1 MQCLNIKKPEVAA
14 LLEEYTKALGSEEA
28 AYYVLSENDGLP
40 LDRVPV
46 RDSSTGESNS
56 SKLFNDLLEYYKGD
70 KQKAIVTKS
79 QIYTDSFKQ
88 EFGDWNLFTGVSE
101 DVLRQVELVFKRNPK
116 LQEIGTLREYAAY
129 IQTIYPN
136 SVDKSVY
143 WHGSDSDFSEG
154 FDKAIRGEGSGAAHT
169 KTRND
174 FYLAKPAWSVLQYV
188 SGINRTS
195 VDKNGFA
202 HWNKLWWELKEI
214 MSNGR
219 RETNAW
225 KDLVIDEK
233 NVRQAIPNK
242 AGIFNRDTNGTNGK
256 WLRERKADYGYEN
269 KTDKEF
275 FEEVFGI
282 EWGVDTFNTW
292 TEKNANI
299 FKSLETSEKGIYPAI
314 INVKNPITEEGQN
327 TYYEEQRKLFSKAS
341 KEGNDSILGSKTDN
355 EFGSDVA
362 VVFDKNNV
370 YFLGTTKDLE
380 GFKNFVIAN
389 RLPEKLDENGEPTID
404 QLIEIESYAADSP
417 DVYPFGDQYHFT
429 LAKDYRN
436 GKNKLYLK
444 NRTIAAKDG
453 KFFVKNEEEGT
464 EVIDRLKHLLGEYA
478 SPYLSHFEMYGK
490 NQLYVYLRSP
500 KLQTIDDYLNA
511 PVVDNNYVIKLDNDD
526 PYSLSHFIL
535 TAYSNEPKM
544 QKILTALKS
553 IRSRLD
559 VQIEYTDTPLNQL
572 FPQNKNITANTP
584 AAYIVENGT
593 PKIVVYKHGD
603 TSLYGGFANV
613 LLHETLHHLT
623 VSLMNSEK
631 DVKDAIE
638 SLYLSYKK
646 EFGYSGSIEEFVAD
660 LYSRPEVINNV
671 VSSTGVISKTN
682 RQHIGAR
689 LVEKL
694 KYLINLISKVIGKEI
709 NSDKKD
715 LSVVSAAL
723 FDKIIDYA
731 ARIEM
736 NQMEYGTGENVVF
749 GAATAREE
757 LAAKDIAKNFDD
769 IIKTVELRIKS
780 LQYSNVDLVFD
791 KKEINRA
798 EKLNA
803 TLYNIRNTIKDGE
816 VVDNLIAYTQG
827 INHYID
833 TIQDSLSEAEYVL
846 NQISNRL
853 ANPVIVSN
861 PEKLQSL
868 RTALDTF
875 YSDYL
880 SPHRNNVRQ
889 LLKSLQTQYNS
900 NIYKNAIGEDVYNQ
914 LTAVLDYLNRQLSSS
929 KMSTEDNLGW
939 IYANTVKATVTDFL
953 QKEMEEANDPT
964 VEHALENWL
973 TFEGDV
979 SSFNRRFATV
989 TSSNHTVV
997 RIIRKVIG
1005 DVYNS
1010 TRRQVYDK
1018 FAQIKGVIYKVN
1030 NPKDIFETDENGKR
1044 TGYIVRDRRYGVY
1057 QKDKYEWRQN
1067 WLERNGLASFEE
1079 LRLNPESFV
1088 KYQKDYNKFKADH
1101 AERRFTPEFY
1111 DIFANL
1117 SYETNMALSE
1127 VNKDIELILAPY
1139 IGKDGKPRF
1148 EEMSEE
1154 DYSRWEMAQS
1164 RKRNLA
1170 NPYDYITGELKPAGS
1185 VEAKIAQELQSAYAK
1200 LQNGLKSKVNMEAFL
1215 REMDE
1220 MSKVK
1225 GYTPDGKYT
1234 LYEAWLDRNTRW
1246 ETTEEFNEIASK
1258 QIKQDY
1264 GETYN
1269 KLYEARKNLLNL
1281 YRNSKYEVMYKSM
1294 PQEVKNKIKLLDVA
1308 MYKIRSKAPRL
1319 GLHHALYNTEL
1330 SSEVERNGG
1339 IATLTSDDYF
1349 LDNKG
1354 RKIYYSYLNRVVP
1367 KNKKFF
1373 KRVPNKNWAE
1383 TSVESAYHNNN
1394 YDAASQEA
1402 EQPKLSI
1409 KRYDNRKTY
1418 NKLMRDA
1425 NFVAFRNT
1433 IINTIAE
1440 ANEKLTYSVYKNSYK
1455 FPQVLGHI
1463 GNYIARKGLFTGIKE
1478 YTFDAFSITP
1488 DDELHGINNNTRPD
1502 GTELNIIPTMYTTML
1517 NDPNLLTND
1526 VVGAIMKY
1534 YRMAC
1539 NYENKRK
1546 VAPQLNLLDTL
1557 VKSEGQIEKNG
1568 VIESA
1573 ESSELEKQI
1582 HEYIGYH
1589 LYGRRQT
1596 LPEYN
1601 IKGNRV
1607 SLDKVFKAFATWGRD
1622 SGLAWN
1628 IRSAISGG
1636 LSAISFYFS
1645 DATINKHYNK
1655 RNFNQAVGIVTKD
1668 MLTFK
1673 QLAQLGKN
1681 MSSCKTL
1688 ALLEYNGL
1696 SFNQEEDLSHAN
1708 RWRVGRIVKR
1718 MIDPYA
1724 AFQMASFLPN
1734 SVLVNSVYLN
1744 YKLIKLEDGTKRF
1757 ISEYDFYSNFPNLSE
1772 DVKKQIYEHS
1782 EQTLLDAY
1790 EIVDGALKPKEAFK
1804 KYITEDL
1811 ENEVSNI
1818 MLHLSSHAEGMVEE
1832 ADKSG
1837 IYFNTAL
1844 STILMF
1850 RAFLPKNIENT
1861 VGNFKPYWNYQTKEL
1876 TFPTLAALAFGFK
1889 YGSSYKLV
1897 NLIYN
1902 LKTNQSKLKN
1912 QEELEALKEK
1922 YKGTDVNKQIDKYIG
1937 RFNAQIMTYLFW
1949 CAIFYAVAAYTDG
1962 DDDNYFSS
1970 ALKLELNKVAL
1981 ESGSRYNV
1989 MDVPSIFN
1997 SITPL
2002 TGTIED
2008 VYKVIYLPDYFNGK
2022 KFRTIKRGAYKGY
2035 SVWFRDL
2042 MQLIPPAKA
2051 YFNLRNPDEKLRDL
2065 QNRIK

>member
-1 MQCLNIKKPEVAA
+1 MQCLNIKNPEVAA

-46 RDSSTGESNS
+46 RGSSTGESNP

-79 QIYTDSFKQ
+79 QIYTESFK
-88 EFGDWNLFTGVSE
+88 N
-101 DVLRQVELVFKRNPK
+101 
-116 LQEIGTLREYAAY
+116 
-129 IQTIYPN
+129 TI
-136 SVDKSVY
+136 
-143 WHGSDSDFSEG
+143 
-154 FDKAIRGEGSGAAHT
+154 
-169 KTRND
+169 
-174 FYLAKPAWSVLQYV
+174 
-188 SGINRTS
+188 
-195 VDKNGFA
+195 
-202 HWNKLWWELKEI
+202 
-214 MSNGR
+214 
-219 RETNAW
+219 
-225 KDLVIDEK
+225 EK
-233 NVRQAIPNK
+233 V
-242 AGIFNRDTNGTNGK
+242 
-256 WLRERKADYGYEN
+256 
-269 KTDKEF
+269 
-275 FEEVFGI
+275 
-282 EWGVDTFNTW
+282 
-292 TEKNANI
+292 
-299 FKSLETSEKGIYPAI
+299 
-314 INVKNPITEEGQN
+314 
-327 TYYEEQRKLFSKAS
+327 
-341 KEGNDSILGSKTDN
+341 
-355 EFGSDVA
+355 
-362 VVFDKNNV
+362 
-370 YFLGTTKDLE
+370 
-380 GFKNFVIAN
+380 
-389 RLPEKLDENGEPTID
+389 DENGEPTID
-404 QLIEIESYAADSP
+404 QLIEIESYAADSS

-436 GKNKLYLK
+436 GKNKLHLK

-478 SPYLSHFEMYGK
+478 SPYLSHFEMDGK
-490 NQLYVYLRSP
+490 DQLYVYLRSP

-511 PVVDNNYVIKLDNDD
+511 PVVGNNYVIKMDNDT

-535 TAYSNEPKM
+535 SAYSNEPKM

-559 VQIEYTDTPLNQL
+559 VQIEYTYTPLNQL

-646 EFGYSGSIEEFVAD
+646 EFGYFGSIEEFVAD

-694 KYLINLISKVIGKEI
+694 KYLINLISKVIYKETD
-709 NSDKKD
+709 SDKKD
-715 LSVVSAAL
+715 LNVISAAL
-723 FDKIIDYA
+723 FDKIIDYT

-929 KMSTEDNLGW
+929 KMATEDNLGW
-939 IYANTVKATVTDFL
+939 IYANTVKRTVTDFL

-1018 FAQIKGVIYKVN
+1018 FAQIKGVIHKVN

-1067 WLERNGLASFEE
+1067 WLEKNGLASFEE
-1079 LRLNPESFV
+1079 LKLNPELFV

-1215 REMDE
+1215 KEMNE

-1234 LYEAWLDRNTRW
+1234 LYEAWLERNTRW

-1308 MYKIRSKAPRL
+1308 MYKIWSKAPRL
-1319 GLHHALYNTEL
+1319 GLHHSLYNTEL

-1354 RKIYYSYLNRVVP
+1354 RKIYYSYLNKVVP

-1394 YDAASQEA
+1394 YDATSQEA

-1557 VKSEGQIEKNG
+1557 VKSEGHIEKNG

-1718 MIDPYA
+1718 IVDPYA

-1757 ISEYDFYSNFPNLSE
+1757 ISESDFYSNFPNLSE

-1790 EIVDGALKPKEAFK
+1790 EVVDGALKPKEAFK

-1897 NLIYN
+1897 NLIHN

-1937 RFNAQIMTYLFW
+1937 RFNVQIMTYLFW

-1962 DDDNYFSS
+1962 DDDDYFSS
-1970 ALKLELNKVAL
+1970 MLKLELNKVAL
-1981 ESGSRYNV
+1981 ESGSRYNI
-1989 MDVPSIFN
+1989 MDITSIFN

-2008 VYKVIYLPDYFNGK
+2008 IYKVIWLPEYFQERKWK
-2022 KFRTIKRGAYKGY
+2022 KIKKGAYKGY
-2035 SVWFRDL
+2035 YGWQRDL
-2042 MQLIPPAKA
+2042 FQLIPPVKA

>member
-1 MQCLNIKKPEVAA
+1 MQCLYIKNPEVAA

-46 RDSSTGESNS
+46 RGSSTGESNP

-70 KQKAIVTKS
+70 KQKAIIAKS
-79 QIYTDSFKQ
+79 QIYTESFKQ
-88 EFGDWNLFTGVSE
+88 WFGDWL
-101 DVLRQVELVFKRNPK
+101 
-116 LQEIGTLREYAAY
+116 
-129 IQTIYPN
+129 
-136 SVDKSVY
+136 
-143 WHGSDSDFSEG
+143 
-154 FDKAIRGEGSGAAHT
+154 
-169 KTRND
+169 ND
-174 FYLAKPAWSVLQYV
+174 P
-188 SGINRTS
+188 
-195 VDKNGFA
+195 
-202 HWNKLWWELKEI
+202 
-214 MSNGR
+214 
-219 RETNAW
+219 
-225 KDLVIDEK
+225 
-233 NVRQAIPNK
+233 
-242 AGIFNRDTNGTNGK
+242 
-256 WLRERKADYGYEN
+256 EN
-269 KTDKEF
+269 
-275 FEEVFGI
+275 
-282 EWGVDTFNTW
+282 
-292 TEKNANI
+292 
-299 FKSLETSEKGIYPAI
+299 
-314 INVKNPITEEGQN
+314 
-327 TYYEEQRKLFSKAS
+327 AS
-341 KEGNDSILGSKTDN
+341 K
-355 EFGSDVA
+355 
-362 VVFDKNNV
+362 VV
-370 YFLGTTKDLE
+370 
-380 GFKNFVIAN
+380 
-389 RLPEKLDENGEPTID
+389 DENGEP
-404 QLIEIESYAADSP
+404 LIVYHTVNPNRDASFEVF
-417 DVYPFGDQYHFT
+417 DVFPEGKETMIYHT
-429 LAKDYRN
+429 DDK
-436 GKNKLYLK
+436 
-444 NRTIAAKDG
+444 
-453 KFFVKNEEEGT
+453 
-464 EVIDRLKHLLGEYA
+464 
-478 SPYLSHFEMYGK
+478 EMSLTYGK
-490 NQLYVYLRSP
+490 NH
-500 KLQTIDDYLNA
+500 KNFKTIDSVKQRLSEIPKEIENAKKYRESPNNYSEEYITNELGYDSSKDPEWLANVEYIQNNADRIIEQLVSEQTELESIIKNPKKIEYVKLNYVSLKNPLIIDGKGQNWNELSVNDKDDILAKIAYNDSYNAFKSSTEDRIRNEIIERSDDQRKELFGFLDFEEVVTSDEISELYSRVDKELEIEFPNGLFELESTRSIEEKYRKSKYDGIIFKNIKDYGGGTSWLQKVDPHNVFATKNPNQIKSVDNQGTWSKETSNIYQASVENYLNSPFEINA
-511 PVVDNNYVIKLDNDD
+511 YDVNMSISEPNDIKQFLSSITSTNSSLQKVI
-526 PYSLSHFIL
+526 S
-535 TAYSNEPKM
+535 
-544 QKILTALKS
+544 S
-553 IRSRLD
+553 INSIAD
-559 VQIEYTDTPLNQL
+559 IINVGIEYTDTPLNEL
-572 FPQNKNITANTP
+572 YPNANLSASTP
-584 AAYIVENGT
+584 AIYIESGNKS
-593 PKIVVYKHGD
+593 KIIVYRKGD
-603 TSLYGGFANV
+603 FSIYGGLANV
-613 LLHETLHHLT
+613 LLHETIHKLT
-623 VSLMNSEK
+623 VNAIDTNSELRELFESIYK
-631 DVKDAIE
+631 D
-638 SLYLSYKK
+638 YKK
-646 EFGYSGSIEEFVAD
+646 AFGYDKSLKEFVAD
-660 LYSRPEVINNV
+660 MYSRPEVIDNI
-671 VSSTGVISKTN
+671 VSQNG
-682 RQHIGAR
+682 
-689 LVEKL
+689 
-694 KYLINLISKVIGKEI
+694 VIGKSI
-709 NSDKKD
+709 KSDNKVSLFERLKNWFKQLFKHHNISDYD
-715 LSVVSAAL
+715 LITDVVL
-723 FDKIIDYA
+723 NKIINYN
-731 ARIEM
+731 ARQQW
-736 NQMEYGTGENVVF
+736 NQEESNGLFTSINP
-749 GAATAREE
+749 ASSREE

-929 KMSTEDNLGW
+929 KMATEDNLGW
-939 IYANTVKATVTDFL
+939 IYANTVKRTVTDFL

-964 VEHALENWL
+964 VEHALKNWL

-979 SSFNRRFATV
+979 SSFNRRFATI

-1067 WLERNGLASFEE
+1067 WLEKNGLASFEE
-1079 LRLNPESFV
+1079 LKLNPELFV

-1185 VEAKIAQELQSAYAK
+1185 VEAKIAQELQLAYAK

-1215 REMDE
+1215 KEMDE

-1234 LYEAWLDRNTRW
+1234 LYEAWLERNTRW

-1294 PQEVKNKIKLLDVA
+1294 PQEVKNKIKSLDVA

-1319 GLHHALYNTEL
+1319 GLHHSLYNTEL

-1394 YDAASQEA
+1394 YDVTSQEA

-1681 MSSCKTL
+1681 MSSCKTF

-1708 RWRVGRIVKR
+1708 RWRVGRIIKR
-1718 MIDPYA
+1718 IVDPYA

-1757 ISEYDFYSNFPNLSE
+1757 ISESDFYSNFPNLSE

-1790 EIVDGALKPKEAFK
+1790 EVVDGALKPKEAFK

-1897 NLIYN
+1897 NLIHN

-1937 RFNAQIMTYLFW
+1937 RFNVQIMTYLFW
-1949 CAIFYAVAAYTDG
+1949 CAIFYAIAAYTDG
-1962 DDDNYFSS
+1962 DDDDYFSS
-1970 ALKLELNKVAL
+1970 MLKLELNKVAL

-1989 MDVPSIFN
+1989 MDITSIFN

-2008 VYKVIYLPDYFNGK
+2008 IYKVIWLPEYFQERKWK
-2022 KFRTIKRGAYKGY
+2022 KIKKGAYKGY
-2035 SVWFRDL
+2035 YGWQRDL
-2042 MQLIPPAKA
+2042 FQLIPPVKA